1 MKLKTGDFFNQ
12 DRMDFDARLI
22 RQLYGARGFIFVDV
36 TPVPIYLPGRR
47 VNLVYEIEEGDVYR
61 ASQINVHIAGENFT
75 KERVVFNQMGN
86 LYEGG
91 IIDQRKVDDAE
102 RRLRFSELFVSTAAD
117 GEPPRIEILPQVDE
131 DSDQ

>member
-1 MKLKTGDFFNQ
+1 
-12 DRMDFDARLI
+12 LI

-102 RRLRFSELFVSTAAD
+102 RRLRFSELFVNNAAD